1 MSAKTIAIIVITALL
16 TIFLMVNND
25 AVEFNFIIGEPVEV
39 SKLIVIGVCIVIGF
53 ILGYIAGRPRKTYSS
68 YNDDIENDNQDQDD
82 APTKTLR
89 SLSDE
94 DRDYI
99 SP

>member
-1 MSAKTIAIIVITALL
+1 MSGKTITIIILSVLL

-25 AVEFNFIIGEPVEV
+25 AVSFDFIIWKDVQL
-39 SKLIVIGVCIVIGF
+39 SKLLVIGVCILIGF
-53 ILGYIAGRPRKTYSS
+53 VLGFIAGRPRKTYSS
-68 YNDDIENDNQDQDD
+68 YNDEIEGQNNIQQ
-82 APTKTLR
+82 PKS

-99 SP
+99 S

>member
-1 MSAKTIAIIVITALL
+1 MSAKTITIIIITALL

-39 SKLIVIGVCIVIGF
+39 SKLIVIGICIVIGF
-53 ILGYIAGRPRKTYSS
+53 ILGYIAGRPRRTYST
-68 YNDDIENDNQDQDD
+68 YNDDIENGGDES
-82 APTKTLR
+82 APLKP
-89 SLSDE
+89 LSDE

-99 SP
+99 NP

>member
-1 MSAKTIAIIVITALL
+1 MSTKTIIIIIITALL

-25 AVEFNFIIGEPVEV
+25 AVEFDFIFGQPVEI
-39 SKLIVIGVCIVIGF
+39 SKLIVIGICIVIGF
-53 ILGYIAGRPRKTYSS
+53 ILGYVAGRPRKTYSS
-68 YNDDIENDNQDQDD
+68 YNDEIDNNIDEDL
-82 APTKTLR
+82 PK
-89 SLSDE
+89 SNLSDE

>member
-1 MSAKTIAIIVITALL
+1 MTTKTITIIIITAIL

-25 AVEFNFIIGEPVEV
+25 PVDFNFIIGEPVEV
-39 SKLIVIGVCIVIGF
+39 SKLIVIGICIVIGF

-68 YNDDIENDNQDQDD
+68 YNDDIDD
-82 APTKTLR
+82 KIDGELPT
-89 SLSDE
+89 SNLSEE